1 MTVHAQFLNNIAPA
15 DRYISM
21 YRELRTSRGL
31 GARGGLS
38 AANQDLLWLPRAAVV
53 ASISALDSYMHSM
66 LYERI
71 PAVLNT
77 PNVPDALCDALS
89 THIPIKNASGF
100 RSALPLLR
108 SDDTL
113 GELFATLKSETL
125 SFLSYQAPDKIIA
138 GFALIGELDIFDRVS
153 AMWPGP
159 RTDADRIRRD
169 LVNYVKRRNQIAHE
183 ADAEAHGASRPMQP
197 EYALGC
203 KDFVINLTW
212 RLNRIAYGI

>member
-1 MTVHAQFLNNIAPA
+1 MTVHAQFLNNIEPA

-31 GARGGLS
+31 GARGALS

-53 ASISALDSYMHSM
+53 ASVSALDSYMHSM

-71 PAVLNT
+71 PVILNS
-77 PNVPDALCDALS
+77 PNVPDALCEALS
-89 THIPIKNASGF
+89 SPISIKNAGGF
-100 RSALPLLR
+100 RNALPLLKNH
-108 SDDTL
+108 DTL
-113 GELFATLKSETL
+113 GEIFAILKSETL

-138 GFALIGELDIFDRVS
+138 GFALIGEDQIFDRVS

-159 RTDADRIRRD
+159 GTTADRIRRD

-183 ADAEAHGASRPMQP
+183 ADAEANGISRPMQP

-203 KDFVINLTW
+203 KDFVVNLTL

>member
-1 MTVHAQFLNNIAPA
+1 MTVHAQFLNNIGPA

-31 GARGGLS
+31 GARGALS

-53 ASISALDSYMHSM
+53 ASVSALDSYMHSM

-71 PAVLNT
+71 PVILNS
-77 PNVPDALCDALS
+77 PNVPDALCEALS
-89 THIPIKNASGF
+89 SHISIKNAGGF
-100 RSALPLLR
+100 RNALPLLKNH
-108 SDDTL
+108 DTL
-113 GELFATLKSETL
+113 GEIFAILKSETL

-138 GFALIGELDIFDRVS
+138 GFALIGEDQIFDRVS
-153 AMWPGP
+153 ARWPGP
-159 RTDADRIRRD
+159 GTTADRIRRD

-183 ADAEAHGASRPMQP
+183 ADAEANGISRPMQP

-203 KDFVINLTW
+203 KDFVVNLTL

>member
-1 MTVHAQFLNNIAPA
+1 
-15 DRYISM
+15 M

-31 GARGGLS
+31 GARGALS

-53 ASISALDSYMHSM
+53 ASVSALDSYMHSM

-71 PAVLNT
+71 PVILNS
-77 PNVPDALCDALS
+77 PNVPDALCEALS
-89 THIPIKNASGF
+89 SHISIKNAGGF
-100 RSALPLLR
+100 RNALPLLKNH
-108 SDDTL
+108 DTL
-113 GELFATLKSETL
+113 GEIFAILKSETL

-138 GFALIGELDIFDRVS
+138 GFALIGEDQIFDRVS

-159 RTDADRIRRD
+159 GTTADRIRRD

-183 ADAEAHGASRPMQP
+183 ADAEANGISRPMQP

-203 KDFVINLTW
+203 KDFVVNLTL

>member
-1 MTVHAQFLNNIAPA
+1 MTVYAQFLDNIAPA

-31 GARGGLS
+31 GARGVLS

-71 PAVLNT
+71 PLALSA
-77 PNVPDALCDALS
+77 PNVPDALCEALS
-89 THIPIKNASGF
+89 GHITIKNAAGF
-100 RSALPLLR
+100 KSALPVLR
-108 SDDTL
+108 SHDTL
-113 GELFATLKSETL
+113 GELFASLKSETL

-138 GFALIGELDIFDRVS
+138 GFDLIGENQVFDRVS

-159 RTDADRIRRD
+159 GTTAERIRRN

-183 ADAEAHGASRPMQP
+183 ADAETSGTSRPMQP

>member
-1 MTVHAQFLNNIAPA
+1 MTVHAQFLKNIAPA

-31 GARGGLS
+31 GARGALN

-53 ASISALDSYMHSM
+53 ASISALDGYMHSM

-71 PAVLNT
+71 PVVLNS
-77 PNVPDALCDALS
+77 PAVPDALCEALAS
-89 THIPIKNASGF
+89 HIHIKNAGGF
-100 RSALPLLR
+100 RNALPVLR
-108 SDDTL
+108 SHDSL
-113 GELFATLKSETL
+113 GELFSTLKNEAL

-138 GFALIGELDIFDRVS
+138 GFALIGEQDIFDRVS

-169 LVNYVKRRNQIAHE
+169 LANFVKRRNQIAHE
-183 ADAEAHGASRPMQP
+183 ADAEASGTSRPMQP
-197 EYALGC
+197 EYSLGC
-203 KDFVINLTW
+203 KDFVINLTL

>member
-1 MTVHAQFLNNIAPA
+1 MTVHAQFLNNIEPA

-31 GARGGLS
+31 GARGALS

-53 ASISALDSYMHSM
+53 ASVSALDSYMHSM

-71 PAVLNT
+71 PVILNS
-77 PNVPDALCDALS
+77 PNVPDALCEALS
-89 THIPIKNASGF
+89 SHISIKNAGGF
-100 RSALPLLR
+100 RNALPLLKNH
-108 SDDTL
+108 DTL
-113 GELFATLKSETL
+113 GEIFAILKSETL

-138 GFALIGELDIFDRVS
+138 GFALIGEDQIFDRVS

-159 RTDADRIRRD
+159 GTTADRIRRD

-183 ADAEAHGASRPMQP
+183 ADAEANGISRPMQP

-203 KDFVINLTW
+203 KDFVVNLTL

>member
-1 MTVHAQFLNNIAPA
+1 MTVHAQFLNNIEPA

-31 GARGGLS
+31 GARGALS

-53 ASISALDSYMHSM
+53 ASVSALDSYMHSM

-71 PAVLNT
+71 PVILNS
-77 PNVPDALCDALS
+77 PNVPDALCEALS
-89 THIPIKNASGF
+89 SHISIKNAGGF
-100 RSALPLLR
+100 RNALPLLKNH
-108 SDDTL
+108 DTL
-113 GELFATLKSETL
+113 GEIFAILKSETL

-138 GFALIGELDIFDRVS
+138 GFALIGEDQIFDRVS
-153 AMWPGP
+153 ARWPGP
-159 RTDADRIRRD
+159 GTTADRIRRD

-183 ADAEAHGASRPMQP
+183 ADAEANGISRPMQP

-203 KDFVINLTW
+203 KDFVVNLTL